1 MKRVIITLSV
11 LLCTSV
17 FMAQPATKNHI
28 VSKGE
33 TITQIAKKYNTTNNV
48 IFLLNPDAV
57 DGVSEHQILKI
68 PTTSEI
74 RHQVQAKETVY
85 GISKQYNIPIE
96 KLYDLNP
103 GLKEDGLKVDQF
115 LNLTESIVASDK
127 VVVEKGETIYGIA
140 VKNNTTV
147 SVLYDL
153 NPGLRENGLK
163 VGHSIKIP
171 GKVEA
176 KSVPTEN
183 SQNNNNQLEQTP
195 KTIIVKPK
203 ETIYNI
209 TKSNN
214 ITQEELL
221 KWNPELRTGLKEG
234 DTLIV
239 GYEKTTVTVPSNES
253 TETFITKN
261 SVLSLSS
268 DGSARELVFLLPFNM
283 ATNNFSNPSIFKNIN
298 SNKFLNMTLEFY
310 SGAQLAINELKSKN
324 YPLNIKFVDSKETNR
339 TLDVNTL
346 KGDFDFASTDVI
358 IGPFFQK
365 NVDAVSETF
374 KNQQTIIV
382 SPLSTSKGEPYPRQI
397 HTMPNNEIIKKEMLG
412 YLVSKQQ
419 HIIAITDGHK
429 TSKSYFNANFPDI
442 SVLSI
447 GKNEKVGAG
456 DLSSLFAI
464 DKINYVVYDA
474 NSLTTSIELIRTL
487 KSLQKTYTIQLV
499 GLEKNE
505 ILDSSDI
512 SMEDLVALQYTF
524 PSVTNDSETYKKNNF
539 TAKYKTA
546 YGKAPTR
553 FATRGYDVTYDVIT
567 RMFESDENSNI
578 FEYGSQQIENKFAYI
593 NENGGVYNN
602 AVYILYYDK
611 DFTIKEAK

>member
-68 PTTSEI
+68 PTTSEV
-74 RHQVQAKETVY
+74 RHQVEAKETVY

-103 GLKEDGLKVDQF
+103 GLKEYGLQVGQF
-115 LNLTESIVASDK
+115 LNFTDSNNTVNNIII
-127 VVVEKGETIYGIA
+127 EKGETIYGIA

-147 SVLYDL
+147 SELYDL
-153 NPGLRENGLK
+153 NPGLRESGLK
-163 VGHSIKIP
+163 VGHSIKLP
-171 GKVEA
+171 NKVET
-176 KSVPTEN
+176 KSVFSN
-183 SQNNNNQLEQTP
+183 NQLNNNDLEQTP
-195 KTIIVKPK
+195 KTIVVKPE

-214 ITQEELL
+214 ITQQELL
-221 KWNPELRTGLKEG
+221 KWNPELRSGLKEG

-239 GYEKTTVTVPSNES
+239 GYEKATVTVPSNES

-456 DLSSLFAI
+456 DLSNLFAT

-487 KSLQKTYTIQLV
+487 KSLQKTYTIRLV

-524 PSVTNDSETYKKNNF
+524 
-539 TAKYKTA
+539 
-546 YGKAPTR
+546 
-553 FATRGYDVTYDVIT
+553 
-567 RMFESDENSNI
+567 
-578 FEYGSQQIENKFAYI
+578 
-593 NENGGVYNN
+593 
-602 AVYILYYDK
+602 
-611 DFTIKEAK
+611 